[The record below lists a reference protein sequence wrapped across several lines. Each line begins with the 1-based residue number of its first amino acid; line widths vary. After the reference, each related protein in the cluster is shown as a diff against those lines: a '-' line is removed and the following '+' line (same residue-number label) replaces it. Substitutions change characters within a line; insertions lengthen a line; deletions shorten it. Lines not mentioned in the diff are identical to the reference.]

1 MQQASREHLQA
12 AIRNEEFAA
21 AIGSLP
27 ERYAEWEVTALF
39 YAALHYADAYLETQ
53 GIRPRDHSQ
62 RNRIVANLTNAGGAY
77 RRLFRL
83 SLEARY
89 ELSRFTPQEID
100 RIRAGPFRRV
110 KEEMLSLLG
119 I

>member
-1 MQQASREHLQA
+1 MQESREHLAA

-21 AIGSLP
+21 VLGALP

-53 GIRPRDHSQ
+53 GRRPGDHSQ
-62 RNRIVANLTNAGGAY
+62 RNRMVNSLTNAGGAY

-89 ELSRFTPQEID
+89 ELARFTPQEVD
-100 RIRAGPFRRV
+100 QIRDGPFRRV